1 VKGVTS
7 TVKVPRQFLP
17 VFFVGLMEGLWVEG
31 LDEFLCRVCRQY
43 TASILI
49 VQRPYF

>member
-17 VFFVGLMEGLWVEG
+17 VFFVGLMGGLAEGFFEN
-31 LDEFLCRVCRQY
+31 FLALRRINIPPVY
-43 TASILI
+43 
-49 VQRPYF
+49 